1 MEGRMRMRQDKC
13 KPTTFHLQ
21 PPPAIITFNHYLGG
35 TGHSNYTAQ
44 EGLIEDHTSRISD
57 ISVRAIVTSQSTFG
71 NGYFAENPTLAWQEQ
86 ISNSPYN
93 RVARY
98 NSSYKSGNMALLSP
112 HQALWGGLN
121 TLISFYVIF

>member
-1 MEGRMRMRQDKC
+1 MKDEIRQDKC

-21 PPPAIITFNHYLGG
+21 PPPAISTFNHYLGG

-44 EGLIEDHTSRISD
+44 EDLTEDHTFRISD

-71 NGYFAENPTLAWQEQ
+71 NGYFAGNPILVWQEQ

-98 NSSYKSGNMALLSP
+98 NSSYFRSINLE
-112 HQALWGGLN
+112 
-121 TLISFYVIF
+121 VR